1 MKWILAPLLLVG
13 CSAAAAPVGG
23 PAAVDHALRE
33 IARELQAGGK
43 VTCKPESNPPG
54 IGCFQEGLSGDRYG
68 VAGVSFR
75 PAARPMVTGSIRTE
89 DALVGPG
96 GGSASY
102 VGQTAD
108 HRYDIVAVRGDQMG
122 EGDRSRLPPAE
133 RLIARAAALYA
144 AAER

>member
-1 MKWILAPLLLVG
+1 MKWSLLPLLLAG
-13 CSAAAAPVGG
+13 CSAAAVPAGG
-23 PAAVDHALRE
+23 PVAVDHALRE

-43 VTCKPESNPPG
+43 VTCKPENDPPG
-54 IGCFQEGLSGDRYG
+54 VGCFQEGLSGDRYE

-75 PAARPMVTGSIRTE
+75 PAARPVAAGSVRVE
-89 DALVGPG
+89 DASMGPG
-96 GGSASY
+96 GGNASY

-122 EGDRSRLPPAE
+122 EEDRSRLPPAE